1 MKLEKFNELNRNMSK
16 FFDACDFQVLTH
28 NNFSETELI
37 VFDRLNKK
45 TLVKINFMNTIDVN
59 CSNTVSLVKTKD
71 RNDELEFNLHYSSF
85 KYDESKMNS
94 AELSA
99 IKNLIKVY
107 KEA

>member
-45 TLVKINFMNTIDVN
+45 TLVKINFINTIDVD
-59 CSNTVSLVKTKD
+59 CSNTVSLVKNKD
-71 RNDELEFNLHYSSF
+71 RNDVLEFNLTYSSF
-85 KYDESKMNS
+85 KYDESTMNS

-99 IKNLIKVY
+99 VKSLIKIY

>member
-45 TLVKINFMNTIDVN
+45 TLVKINFINTIDVN
-59 CSNTVSLVKTKD
+59 CSNTISLVKTKD

-85 KYDESKMNS
+85 KYDESTMNS

-99 IKNLIKVY
+99 VKSLIKVY

>member
-45 TLVKINFMNTIDVN
+45 TLVKINFINTIDVD
-59 CSNTVSLVKTKD
+59 CSNTVSLVKNKD
-71 RNDELEFNLHYSSF
+71 RNDVLEFNLHYSSF
-85 KYDESKMNS
+85 KYDESTMNS

-99 IKNLIKVY
+99 IKSLIKIY

>member
-45 TLVKINFMNTIDVN
+45 TLVKINFINTIDVN
-59 CSNTVSLVKTKD
+59 CSNTISLIKTKD
-71 RNDELEFNLHYSSF
+71 RNDELELNLTYSSF
-85 KYDESKMNS
+85 KYDETTLNS

-99 IKNLIKVY
+99 IKNLIKIY

>member
-16 FFDACDFQVLTH
+16 FFDACEFQVYTH
-28 NNFSETELI
+28 TNCSETEL
-37 VFDRLNKK
+37 VVYDRPNKRA
-45 TLVKINFMNTIDVN
+45 LVEIHFMNTIDVN
-59 CSNTVSLVKTKD
+59 NSNLISLTKTKE
-71 RNDELEFNLHYSSF
+71 RYDELEFNLHYSSF
-85 KYDESKMNS
+85 KYDESTMNS